1 MTATVDAPAPVT
13 DRHHVPH
20 RVDDPWRHILVA
32 TDGRPE
38 SMAALGRALE
48 LARRDHAALTILVA
62 EAVGAPGG
70 PRVDRPVPAAVEVL
84 VERGRAAGLD
94 VDVEVRR
101 GGAGQAIVEAARE
114 LDADLV
120 VVGRH
125 GRGLDM
131 PSGTATCGY
140 VLTHSDRPVLVV
152 QPWAPPEDR

>member
-1 MTATVDAPAPVT
+1 MTATVDAPAAVA
-13 DRHHVPH
+13 DRQHVPH
-20 RVDDPWRHILVA
+20 RVGDPWRHILVA
-32 TDGRPE
+32 GDGRPE
-38 SMAALGRALE
+38 SMAALSRALE
-48 LARRDHAALTILVA
+48 LARRDRAALTILVA
-62 EAVGAPGG
+62 QPIDAPGL
-70 PRVDRPVPAAVEVL
+70 RVNRPVPAAVEVL
-84 VERGRAAGLD
+84 VERGRAAGLE
-94 VDVEVRR
+94 VGIEVRR